1 MRITKD
7 EVKKVALL
15 ARLRVAD
22 EEQARLAEQLS
33 TILDY
38 VEQLKAISTENVDPT
53 ATGLDAVN
61 VFREDVVEPSLTAE
75 QATGNAPDAEGGTFR
90 VPKIIESR

>member
-22 EEQARLAEQLS
+22 EEQARLAEELS

-38 VEQLKAISTENVDPT
+38 VEQLKAISTEDVDPT
-53 ATGLDAVN
+53 AMGLDAVN
-61 VFREDVVEPSLTAE
+61 VFRDDVVVPSLTAE
-75 QATGNAPDAEGGTFR
+75 QATRNAPDAEGGTFR
-90 VPKIIESR
+90 VPKIIEAR